1 MFYMYFN
8 LNSKTYYCAFYFSF
22 IICYMS
28 QYYIISYRIVLNYTR
43 LYNIRIYQI
52 RLFCIV
58 SSCVLFYQ
66 FMVCVL
72 NFYIS
77 IVLCIEKMYI
87 ICYDHYTYHMRHGT
101 LVYMCIWTMF
111 KFITFLYKS
120 VSFFPAALVV
130 PLTHVFQWANWV
142 SSSFALRFKRMQNRL
157 SHFEP
162 IPPQDTSPNRVQLH
176 PAHSYS
182 NFQAKLLR

>member
-1 MFYMYFN
+1 MY
-8 LNSKTYYCAFYFSF
+8 C
-22 IICYMS
+22 
-28 QYYIISYRIVLNYTR
+28 
-43 LYNIRIYQI
+43 
-52 RLFCIV
+52 
-58 SSCVLFYQ
+58 
-66 FMVCVL
+66 
-72 NFYIS
+72 
-77 IVLCIEKMYI
+77 IVLCVILSIYGMCVKFLYFYSFVHWKHVHNMLWPLHISYETWNI
-87 ICYDHYTYHMRHGT
+87 SI
-101 LVYMCIWTMF
+101 YMCIWAMF